1 MINKKLRSVCRHLAV
16 MGFCPHDV
24 FEQITDD
31 HFFKKGNLL
40 MFEIKS
46 SLPFENDFVLDF
58 IAYIK
63 YSETEQEYFLEK
75 ISTSLVNTKSPA
87 QHRSQVFYGLDIPF
101 FSAKEIFN
109 LLQGRAVYKNYTA
122 SSENLRFWF
131 QLDFSRTDT
140 LGNYK
145 FVKYGDT
152 YNLDTIL
159 SKYPVKELRK
169 QELKTALLLSLK
181 KGNIHPVTFVK
192 ETKLEKKFICA
203 SPATKSIKIFPL
215 R

>member
-1 MINKKLRSVCRHLAV
+1 
-16 MGFCPHDV
+16 MGFCPHEV

-40 MFEIKS
+40 FFEIKS
-46 SLPFENDFVLDF
+46 SLSFEHEFVLDF
-58 IAYIK
+58 IALIK
-63 YSETEQEYFLEK
+63 YSETDQEYFLEK
-75 ISTSLVNTKSPA
+75 ISTKLVNTVSPG

-109 LLQGRAVYKNYTA
+109 LLQGRAVYKNYTV
-122 SSENLRFWF
+122 SSENLHCWF

-145 FVKYGDT
+145 FVRYGDT
-152 YNLDTIL
+152 YNLEIIL
-159 SKYPVKELRK
+159 PKYPIKELGK
-169 QELKTALLLSLK
+169 QALKTALFLSLK
-181 KGNIHPVTFVK
+181 KGNIHPVTFMRESK
-192 ETKLEKKFICA
+192 SEKKFICA

>member
-1 MINKKLRSVCRHLAV
+1 
-16 MGFCPHDV
+16 
-24 FEQITDD
+24 
-31 HFFKKGNLL
+31 